1 MNGEVSLPLSR
12 YVPAFE
18 LMFLPLP
25 RAGEVMNTVVVRRS
39 TLTNMLYLVVV
50 RTGDHTLI
58 GGCARTTSNHYR
70 LTICLGQIAKLT
82 GGETGN
88 QSPLAIE
95 MYVFDAG
102 NGHDFKQSTDN
113 TTVASL

>member
-1 MNGEVSLPLSR
+1 MS
-12 YVPAFE
+12 
-18 LMFLPLP
+18 LPLP
-25 RAGEVMNTVVVRRS
+25 RAGEVMNTAVVMRS

-58 GGCARTTSNHYR
+58 GGCARTTPNHYR
-70 LTICLGQIAKLT
+70 LTICSGQIAKLT

-102 NGHDFKQSTDN
+102 NGHDLIQSTDN